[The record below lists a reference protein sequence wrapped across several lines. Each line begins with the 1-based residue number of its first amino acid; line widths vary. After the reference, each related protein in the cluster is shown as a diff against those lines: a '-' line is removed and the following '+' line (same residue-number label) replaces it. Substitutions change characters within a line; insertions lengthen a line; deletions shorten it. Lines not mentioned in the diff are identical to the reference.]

1 MQKKGFK
8 LQQVLNF
15 RKEVEKARS
24 IELAEAKKEL
34 DHASE
39 ILKQE
44 EQHAAK
50 VAEELANKQ
59 SEGIDASELLMYSN
73 FIHKKSRDIKQQRQ
87 QVDTLDLKVAE
98 RREILLDAA
107 KEKKVLES
115 FKEKRVAADRK
126 ELSIKERDFIDEIS
140 VQKKGRLKP

>member
-1 MQKKGFK
+1 MPQKGFK

-24 IELAEAKKEL
+24 IELADAKREL
-34 DHASE
+34 DSASE
-39 ILKQE
+39 LLRRQ
-44 EQHAAK
+44 EQHAAE

-59 SEGIDASELLMYSN
+59 SVGIDACEFLMYSN
-73 FIHKKSRDIKQQRQ
+73 FFHKKRKDIKLQQQ
-87 QVDTLDLKVAE
+87 EVDTLDLKVAE

-115 FKEKRVAADRK
+115 FKEKKVAAHRN

-140 VQKKGRLKP
+140 VQKKGRFKS